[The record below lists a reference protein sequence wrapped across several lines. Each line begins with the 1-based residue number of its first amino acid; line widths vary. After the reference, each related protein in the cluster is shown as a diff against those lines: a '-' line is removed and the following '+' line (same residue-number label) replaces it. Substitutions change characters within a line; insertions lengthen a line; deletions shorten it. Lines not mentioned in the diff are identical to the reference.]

1 MYRLKQLTIL
11 LGDLLLFYIS
21 LYFAVFLRYLSI
33 PTADHFLN
41 LISPMSILFLL
52 GVVVYFIIGLYD
64 LSQLKNNWQFYKK
77 IIISNLI
84 WVIIGMIFFYIRP
97 QKDVS
102 PKTILLFVALL
113 NIGITSLWR
122 YVYNKFLSTN
132 ILANKVIFLG
142 LTPESLELA
151 ELIKKEPQRGYE
163 IAGIV
168 EPENP
173 QFANQTIDSQ
183 FNTSLKLII
192 ESDLSKVLKENQDHT
207 SNLIIVM
214 TPHLASN
221 KELLSDLYK
230 KLFLNISIIDLTKF
244 YEEIT
249 GRIPPFTFSE
259 GWFLSNFQE
268 QNKKIYDRFRLI
280 IDYTFA
286 FLIGIIFVITFPIV
300 AIAIKLTSRGSIF
313 FTQIRSGKQGKT
325 FKIYKYRTMKVLA
338 PDGSAE
344 ISGPEFAKD
353 GDTRITF
360 IGNLLRKTRLDE
372 IPQFI
377 NILKGEMSLIGP
389 RPERPEIVNEL
400 IEEMP
405 FYKLR
410 HLVKPGLSGWAQ
422 IQQGYTSAKDENLRK
437 LEYDLYYIKNRGPVL
452 DLAIGLKTLN
462 TIARLGGK

>member
-11 LGDLLLFYIS
+11 LGDLLLFYVS
-21 LYFAVFLRYLSI
+21 LYFAVFLRYLCL
-33 PTADHFLN
+33 PKTEHFLN
-41 LISPMSILFLL
+41 LISPMSFLFLL
-52 GVVVYFIIGLYD
+52 GVIVYFIIGLYD
-64 LSQLKNNWQFYKK
+64 LSQLKNNWKFYKK
-77 IIISNLI
+77 IIISQFI
-84 WVIIGMIFFYIRP
+84 WLLLGIVFFYIRP

-102 PKTILLFVALL
+102 PKTILLFIALL

-122 YVYNKFLSTN
+122 YVYNKYLSTN
-132 ILANKVIFLG
+132 MLENKVIFLG
-142 LTPESLELA
+142 LTPESIELA
-151 ELIKKEPQRGYE
+151 ELIKKDPQRGYK

-173 QFANQTIDSQ
+173 QFVNQPIDSQ

-192 ESDLSKVLKENQDHT
+192 ESDLNKVLKENQNTT
-207 SNLIIVM
+207 SKLIIVM
-214 TPHLASN
+214 APHLASN
-221 KELLSDLYK
+221 KELLADLYK

-268 QNKKIYDRFRLI
+268 QTKKIYDRFRLI
-280 IDYTFA
+280 IDYSFA
-286 FLIGIIFVITFPIV
+286 FLIGTIFVITFPVV
-300 AIAIKLTSRGSIF
+300 AISIKLNSRGSIF
-313 FTQIRSGKQGKT
+313 FTQIRSGKQGRV

-344 ISGPEFAKD
+344 VSGPEFAKD

-360 IGNLLRKTRLDE
+360 IGNMLRKTRIDE

-405 FYKLR
+405 FYRLR

>member
-21 LYFAVFLRYLSI
+21 LYFAVFLRYLSF